1 MFYNLLTIKS
11 LFKSNL
17 FQILLEKTKDEALKE
32 KGKFRQTKIK
42 NEYLVNN
49 LSLILELLKYSE
61 YSMSLALRKWNTI
74 LNSKFISKCN
84 KEKELSF

>member
-1 MFYNLLTIKS
+1 MFYNRLTIKS

-61 YSMSLALRKWNTI
+61 YSMSLALSKWNTI